1 MRVYKTTLNSNN
13 DLITYTMPE
22 EIEDVYSIRN
32 GTTYKIPYEDIY
44 EYIELFGFLILP
56 YAIPKDGIAYV
67 SFLNIDYQVKPW
79 EVDKVGYIT
88 EQVHAK
94 IRAKLL
100 EEFFSEDEIETTT
113 DEDEKELYGII
124 GEDSIMLNESVY
136 LSHKYKC
143 GAWESN
149 SDAILIDRNSGKIF
163 GNKIGKAT
171 ISYEVNTGYGLLTC
185 FKTIEVKKY
194 II

>member
-13 DLITYTMPE
+13 DLISYVMPNQ
-22 EIEDVYSIRN
+22 IEDVYSIRS

-56 YAIPKDGIAYV
+56 YAIPRDGIAYV
-67 SFLNIDYQVKPW
+67 SFLNIDYKVKPW
-79 EVDKVGYIT
+79 EIDVGYIA
-88 EQVHAK
+88 EQVNSK
-94 IRAKLL
+94 IREKLL
-100 EEFFSEDEIETTT
+100 EEFFSEDDIETTT
-113 DEDEKELYGII
+113 EQDENALYGII
-124 GEDSIMLNESVY
+124 GEDDIMLNESIY

-143 GAWESN
+143 GVWESN
-149 SDAILIDRNSGKIF
+149 SDSILIDKNSGKIF

-171 ISYEVNTGYGLLTC
+171 ISYEVNTGYGMLTC